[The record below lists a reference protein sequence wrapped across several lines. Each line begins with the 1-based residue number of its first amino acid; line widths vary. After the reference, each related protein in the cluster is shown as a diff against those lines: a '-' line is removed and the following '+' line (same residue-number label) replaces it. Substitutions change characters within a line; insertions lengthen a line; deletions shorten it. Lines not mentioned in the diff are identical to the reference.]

1 MNKVIKIEDYP
12 CGSGKTTRMIENFKE
27 DQKYLVI
34 LPLLSEVDRVIEA
47 AKGIKFVQPDK
58 NDNEQ
63 KVECIAGQG
72 DNFVVNCEISKLFIG
87 QSLRIFTSLGNK

>member
-34 LPLLSEVDRVIEA
+34 LPLLSEVTVL
-47 AKGIKFVQPDK
+47 
-58 NDNEQ
+58 
-63 KVECIAGQG
+63 
-72 DNFVVNCEISKLFIG
+72 SKPQRTL
-87 QSLRIFTSLGNK
+87 SLSSLMIMTMNKEPRPAVWRHSFYLVTT

>member
-34 LPLLSEVDRVIEA
+34 LPMLTEVTRVIESSKVA
-47 AKGIKFVQPDK
+47 TEGISPKENVIDLSIHCMMKGSIE
-58 NDNEQ
+58 NW
-63 KVECIAGQG
+63 CGSAG
-72 DNFVVNCEISKLFIG
+72 
-87 QSLRIFTSLGNK
+87 

>member
-34 LPLLSEVDRVIEA
+34 LPMLTEVTRVVEAQRTLSLS
-47 AKGIKFVQPDK
+47 
-58 NDNEQ
+58 N
-63 KVECIAGQG
+63 
-72 DNFVVNCEISKLFIG
+72 LT
-87 QSLRIFTSLGNK
+87 LMTMNKEPRPAV